1 MKPIPTTYAG
11 LDVSLDETHIC
22 IVDERGGCLTETR
35 VPTDPEAVHNALQ
48 TAPGK
53 LRRIGLEASSLS
65 LWLQSELS
73 AAGHPAIIIE
83 ARHANATMQAQRNKT
98 DRNDAR
104 ALAQIMRTGWF
115 RSVHTKSDDSRR
127 MRMLLGNRRL
137 LKRKLIDME
146 NHIRGTLRPFGLLV
160 GPVSRGKFDA
170 RVRELIDD
178 VPADMTAFIETL
190 LIVRH
195 RLLEG
200 YAELHRLVLG
210 FVRTDLICRRFMLV
224 PGVGP
229 IAALSFRAAIDDPH
243 RFRRT
248 WDIAA
253 YLGLTPRRWQSGSI
267 DRTGSISKHGDR
279 EVRTALCEAA
289 AGLLLRTRKWTAI
302 KAWGLRL
309 AKRTSMLNA
318 ITAVARKYAVIL
330 LRMWRDA
337 ADFKPGLGAKVTEK
351 MRLSAPAT
359 A

>member
-1 MKPIPTTYAG
+1 MKPIPMTYAG

-22 IVDERGGCLTETR
+22 IVDEHGACLSEIR
-35 VPTDPEAVHNALQ
+35 VPTDPEAVHGALKS
-48 TAPGK
+48 APGQLK
-53 LRRIGLEASSLS
+53 RIGLEASSLS

-83 ARHANATMQAQRNKT
+83 ARQARATMQAQRNKT

-115 RSVHTKSDDSRR
+115 RAVHAKSPASRR
-127 MRMLLGNRRL
+127 LRMLLANRRL

-146 NHIRGTLRPFGLLV
+146 NHIRGTLRPLGMLV
-160 GPVSRGKFDA
+160 GQVSRGRFEA
-170 RVRELIDD
+170 RVRELVCDA
-178 VPADMTAFIETL
+178 PADVTAFLDTL

-195 RLLEG
+195 RLFEG
-200 YAELHRLVLG
+200 YGELHRLVLAI
-210 FVRTDLICRRFMLV
+210 VRTDPLCRRFMSV

-248 WDIAA
+248 RDVAA

-302 KAWGLRL
+302 RAWGLRL

-330 LRMWRDA
+330 LKMWRDGA
-337 ADFKPGLGAKVTEK
+337 EYRPGLGAKVTEK
-351 MRLSAPAT
+351 MRLPGPQMA
-359 A
+359 